1 MQSDCIGNSVD
12 PDQLASSKVMV
23 WIYTVFKSNIHVPSF
38 FNTDNVIICALL
50 LQFYFSRFWE
60 IPFAYTHDLEIDFN
74 KKPTDI
80 IWLHKDGADGKTT
93 QVVCSFS

>member
-1 MQSDCIGNSVD
+1 MD

-23 WIYTVFKSNIHVPSF
+23 WIYTVFKSNIHDPSF
-38 FNTDNVIICALL
+38 YNVIICALL
-50 LQFYFSRFWE
+50 LRFYFSRFWE
-60 IPFAYTHDLEIDFN
+60 IPFAYTHDLEMDFN

-93 QVVCSFS
+93 LVVYSFP